1 MSLKIAILASVVGA
15 AAARECQSIDAEAAA
30 DCITR
35 LKQGGADVEK
45 KCDYYKSFY
54 ACYPKCYCDG
64 AEKGPLQARMDESK
78 ATLTTDCELTCGA
91 GTALAPGLAMAV
103 AAAVVVAKLM

>member
-45 KCDYYKSFY
+45 R
-54 ACYPKCYCDG
+54 PRV
-64 AEKGPLQARMDESK
+64 L
-78 ATLTTDCELTCGA
+78 LL
-91 GTALAPGLAMAV
+91 
-103 AAAVVVAKLM
+103 